1 MVNLSFRLILS
12 CEGLRARGS
21 RSSPEHTDRLLFGL
35 LPPSTSSESEQIQKY
50 TYYVPLKQLLFCGA
64 INFMSPLYLEFKW
77 R

>member
-35 LPPSTSSESEQIQKY
+35 LPPSTSSESEQIQSI
-50 TYYVPLKQLLFCGA
+50 PIMFL
-64 INFMSPLYLEFKW
+64 
-77 R
+77 